1 MPVKRAY
8 FSVERDGFSGGDDAN
23 PDGADRCMIALP
35 GNDIDDH
42 MAQTGA
48 EWLMQRSCN
57 VMTVRALSGEVGR

>member
-35 GNDIDDH
+35 GDDIDDH

-48 EWLMQRSCN
+48 EWLMQRS
-57 VMTVRALSGEVGR
+57 